1 MATFRLV
8 LPKAPWLSC
17 LEELRLCYGWAL
29 RDAGHVV
36 TYADTY
42 LQPSSRRVRER
53 LGEDHT
59 LAFGAHAVPPPLSCG
74 MIIANS
80 EHHARHFTSEYLDTL
95 RCAALV
101 MHMGPFDN
109 SVPLDDD
116 EGPLSDTVECPPG
129 ILSLDRVVEHSPLW
143 VPGGGRSID
152 VLHYGSVTP
161 RRARIFEALSKAGI
175 QVTALYGVLGE
186 KRDWYIDRA
195 KVVLDLKQEGD
206 EPDDQTRAW
215 WALSR
220 GACVLSE
227 NAPIDTGCLF
237 DGDDFEAG
245 LSLMR
250 VLLADAGKREGACR
264 EYVQAIGECDVSP
277 LLKALG
283 L

>member
-29 RDAGHVV
+29 RDAGHAV
-36 TYADTY
+36 TYAATY
-42 LQPSSRRVRER
+42 LDTGEY
-53 LGEDHT
+53 GEDFQ
-59 LAFGAHAVPPPLSCG
+59 LAFGAHAVPPPDPFWRVAI
-74 MIIANS
+74 MQS
-80 EHHARHFTSEYLDTL
+80 EHHAHHFKLDYLRVL
-95 RCAALV
+95 ERAHLV
-101 MHMGPFDN
+101 VNMGPFD
-109 SVPLDDD
+109 LRLQ
-116 EGPLSDTVECPPG
+116 EGYKLAGKGLVECPPG

-227 NAPIDTGCLF
+227 NAPCAPEESLIRISPETAVTRVTQALTQGPALRDIVRDAYID
-237 DGDDFEAG
+237 E
-245 LSLMR
+245 
-250 VLLADAGKREGACR
+250 
-264 EYVQAIGECDVSP
+264 IGQCNVSP

-283 L
+283 LYDGP